1 MNPWLILGVVLAVGA
16 AAGGGYYKGNSAGKS
31 EVQQQWDKEKA
42 EQYAE
47 YAKGQEEARKRE
59 QELQANADKLRREK
73 DAQIKE
79 VNARATALA
88 NSLRDRQTR
97 PTETRA
103 VPSAAGVGQSACTG
117 KELYR
122 EDGEFLVRIAREADE
137 LRAALDQC
145 YKQYN
150 AARQK

>member
-1 MNPWLILGVVLAVGA
+1 MNPYLILGGVLAIGL

-31 EVQQQWDKEKA
+31 EVQQAWDKEKA
-42 EQYAE
+42 EQYAA
-47 YAKGQEEARKRE
+47 YAKGQEEARQRE
-59 QELQANADKLRREK
+59 QELQANADKLRKEK
-73 DAQIKE
+73 DAEIKNI
-79 VNARATALA
+79 NARATALA

-97 PTETRA
+97 PTESSA
-103 VPSAAGVGQSACTG
+103 VPSVAGARPAACSG

-122 EDGEFLVRIAREADE
+122 EDGEFLVRVAREADE
-137 LRAALDQC
+137 LRTALDQC

>member
-1 MNPWLILGVVLAVGA
+1 MNPWVILGFVLAIGV
-16 AAGGGYYKGNSAGKS
+16 AAGGGYYQGNTAGRA
-31 EVQQQWDKEKA
+31 VIQQAWDKEKA

-47 YAKGQEEARKRE
+47 YAKGQEAARARE
-59 QELQANADKLRREK
+59 QEMQQAADKLRREK
-73 DAQIKE
+73 DAQIRDI
-79 VNARATALA
+79 NARATALT

-97 PTETRA
+97 PTETSA
-103 VPSAAGVGQSACTG
+103 VSGATSARPTACSG

-137 LRAALDQC
+137 LRAALKQC
-145 YKQYN
+145 YTQYN

>member
-1 MNPWLILGVVLAVGA
+1 MNPYLILGGILAIGL

-31 EVQQQWDKEKA
+31 EVQQAWDKEKA
-42 EQYAE
+42 EQYAA
-47 YAKGQEEARKRE
+47 YAKGQEEARQRE
-59 QELQANADKLRREK
+59 QELQANADKLRKEK
-73 DAQIKE
+73 DAEIRNI
-79 VNARATALA
+79 NARATALA

-97 PTETRA
+97 PTESST
-103 VPSAAGVGQSACTG
+103 VPSTTGLRPTACTG

-122 EDGEFLVRIAREADE
+122 EDGEFLVRVAREADE